1 MRVQRAVNILRSWQI
16 FYRWWSNKLRKSNL
30 ICQHTDVNMYRM
42 DFLFYMKRLPFDE
55 KISSSRRAWL
65 PFSADQSYTTI
76 APTTYTTA
84 LPIFASRLA
93 NGFFRLI
100 CFTYTVDLYTDSKAV
115 PIGDVPKLP
124 FLNSNRLDPR
134 VGPWNHPRRLI
145 APLARSLELLAVVS
159 NVEFWHFTLVSGR
172 NAGWSLGRDSFPLR
186 KWPVIHSLRRTE
198 TSSRVRSN
206 AESIKS
212 GPDRHSFY
220 VYIHLPVRE
229 NTIGDICAIHI
240 RVGWN
245 FMWLRFS
252 SATYRDSWHDNTRM
266 RIGGIR
272 KWWIILSEIS
282 SSLTGCMHV
291 HPSCYLL

>member
-1 MRVQRAVNILRSWQI
+1 MSAYWRKHISHGLLILYETTSLWRENVFLQESVASIFRRSI
-16 FYRWWSNKLRKSNL
+16 VYYDCSDNLYDCTSHLR
-30 ICQHTDVNMYRM
+30 
-42 DFLFYMKRLPFDE
+42 
-55 KISSSRRAWL
+55 ISFGER
-65 PFSADQSYTTI
+65 FF
-76 APTTYTTA
+76 
-84 LPIFASRLA
+84 FASSVSHIPS
-93 NGFFRLI
+93 I
-100 CFTYTVDLYTDSKAV
+100 CT
-115 PIGDVPKLP
+115 PIPRRFIVGDVPKLP

-145 APLARSLELLAVVS
+145 APLARLLGLLAVVS
-159 NVEFWHFTLVSGR
+159 KVEFWHFALVSGR
-172 NAGWSLGRDSFPLR
+172 DAGWSLGRDSFPLR

-198 TSSRVRSN
+198 ISSRVRSN

-212 GPDRHSFY
+212 GPDRHSFC

-229 NTIGDICAIHI
+229 NAIGDICAIHA
-240 RVGWN
+240 RVDAEDWN

-282 SSLTGCMHV
+282 PSLTGCMHV